1 MGKTASEVVVV
12 TGASAGVG
20 RAVVREFARRGARIG
35 LIARGRD
42 GLEAAKRDVET
53 LGGEAL
59 VLPLDVASA
68 DDVEAAAEEVEK
80 AFGPIDV
87 WVNNAMVSVF
97 SPVKELRPDEI
108 RRVTEVT
115 YLGVVHG
122 TMAALRRMLPRDRGT
137 IVQVGS
143 ALAYRGIPLQAAYCG
158 AKHAIQGFND
168 SLYAELLHDKSNV
181 KLTMVNLPAVNTPQ
195 FDWVKSRL
203 PRRAAPVGTIFQ
215 PEIPARAIV
224 WAVDHH
230 RREVNVAWNTT
241 KAIVGN
247 AFFPGYGDTYLADHG
262 YDQMTGEPED
272 PNRPH
277 NLWEPLPGDHG
288 AHGRFDDRARTSDW
302 YTEANL
308 HRGQAGALAGI
319 LLTAAV
325 AGLKRLGDPEH
336 RKARRQKQQRKA
348 EKLSRELRNGQSRF
362 LKQRRGVVALSMIAS
377 ASMALITL
385 YQTGLIRH
393 IPEPPLPLLNAD
405 EVDASAEAYGRFG
418 TPDAVLGLGSY
429 AATMGLAAMGGPDR
443 HRTMPWIP
451 FALAGKMAFD
461 VANAGR
467 LFVDQWTK
475 HKAFCFW
482 CVIAAGATFAAAPL
496 VLGEVKAAARAATG
510 KPV

>member
-1 MGKTASEVVVV
+1 MEKKAREVVVV

-20 RAVVREFARRGARIG
+20 RAIVREFARRGARVG

-42 GLEAAKRDVET
+42 GLDAAKRDVED

-59 VLPLDVASA
+59 VLPLDVANA
-68 DDVEAAAEEVEK
+68 DAVEAAADEVEK
-80 AFGPIDV
+80 TFGPIDV

-97 SPVKELRPDEI
+97 SPVKELRADEV

-115 YLGVVHG
+115 YLGVVYG
-122 TMAALRRMLPRDRGT
+122 TMAALRRMLPRNCGT

-168 SLYAELLHDKSNV
+168 SLYAELLHDKSDV

-215 PEIPARAIV
+215 PEIPARAVI
-224 WAVDHH
+224 WAVDHR

-247 AFFPGYGDTYLADHG
+247 AFFPGYGDTYLAEHG

-277 NLWEPLPGDHG
+277 NLWDPVPGDHG

-308 HRGQAGALAGI
+308 HRGQVGALAGI
-319 LLTAAV
+319 LLAAAV
-325 AGLKRLGDPEH
+325 AGLKRLADPGH
-336 RKARRQKQQRKA
+336 RKEQLQKEERKA
-348 EKLSRELRNGQSRF
+348 ERSSRELRNTQSRS
-362 LKQRRGVVALSMIAS
+362 LKNRRGVIVLSMIAS
-377 ASMALITL
+377 ASMALMTL
-385 YQTGLIRH
+385 CRRKSRMST
-393 IPEPPLPLLNAD
+393 
-405 EVDASAEAYGRFG
+405 
-418 TPDAVLGLGSY
+418 
-429 AATMGLAAMGGPDR
+429 
-443 HRTMPWIP
+443 
-451 FALAGKMAFD
+451 
-461 VANAGR
+461 
-467 LFVDQWTK
+467 
-475 HKAFCFW
+475 
-482 CVIAAGATFAAAPL
+482 
-496 VLGEVKAAARAATG
+496 
-510 KPV
+510 